1 MGVVSYFGS
10 RTRNQYLAA
19 NREPAL
25 TTIRVPAAK
34 LGRRAAEYLSAR
46 LEKTPTPEKTH
57 LQAAL
62 VVRETKAPPAPRRK
76 PGVFMN
82 ARREDVGS

>member
-1 MGVVSYFGS
+1 MGIVSYSGS

-25 TTIRVPAAK
+25 TSIRVPAAK

-46 LEKTPTPEKTH
+46 LEKTPTPEKTQ

-62 VVRETKAPPAPRRK
+62 VVRETTAPPALRRQ

-82 ARREDVGS
+82 ARSEDVGS